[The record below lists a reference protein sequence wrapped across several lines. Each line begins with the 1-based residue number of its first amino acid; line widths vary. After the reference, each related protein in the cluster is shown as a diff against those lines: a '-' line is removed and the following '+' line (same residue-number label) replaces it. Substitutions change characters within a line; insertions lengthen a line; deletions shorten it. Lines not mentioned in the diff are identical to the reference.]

1 MFISELIV
9 SLWFVPVVLCVAL
22 PLSVL
27 CVWSVHRLMRKIT
40 ERIEQ
45 AHLSAK
51 AARNETP
58 VQSLRPRPAV

>member
-9 SLWFVPVVLCVAL
+9 YLWFVPAVLSIGI

-27 CVWSVHRLMRKIT
+27 CVWSVHRLMRKVT
-40 ERIEQ
+40 ERVEQ

-51 AARNETP
+51 AAHKESP
-58 VQSLRPRPAV
+58 VQSFRPRPAV

>member
-1 MFISELIV
+1 MLISEFIV
-9 SLWFVPVVLCVAL
+9 GLWFVPVVLFVVI

-51 AARNETP
+51 AAQNKSP
-58 VQSLRPRPAV
+58 VQSFRPRPAV